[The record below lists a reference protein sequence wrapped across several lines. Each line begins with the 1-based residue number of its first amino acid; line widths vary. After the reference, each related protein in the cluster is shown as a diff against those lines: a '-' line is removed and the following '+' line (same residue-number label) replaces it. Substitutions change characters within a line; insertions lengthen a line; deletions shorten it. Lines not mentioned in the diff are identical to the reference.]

1 MTSLK
6 SSMEIFHTF
15 SRRKRDEI
23 GPAFGGL
30 LTEKPPT
37 VGGFSVLGGKLPSI
51 VAYDILR

>member
-30 LTEKPPT
+30 QTKNPRLSG
-37 VGGFSVLGGKLPSI
+37 VFSVLGGKLPSI